1 MKLFAFKFCLNLGM
15 LTMEQYDA
23 LEETQKAA
31 VMQGE
36 FLADREENGLMVQLY
51 SVGNFYGELYYDR
64 LANKILRWR
73 AFEGTQQLG
82 PYLAHIRFNTR

>member
-1 MKLFAFKFCLNLGM
+1 M
-15 LTMEQYDA
+15 LTMEEFDA
-23 LEETQKAA
+23 LDEAEKAA
-31 VMQGE
+31 VILNGD

-51 SVGNFYGELYYDR
+51 SVGNFYGELYYDP

-73 AFEGTQQLG
+73 AFEGIQPLG